1 MHRHHFPDPIHLL
14 PPPRVFINL
23 PLPHSLATG
32 VSGLVP
38 PCPDA
43 DAAGAHHMRMC
54 CAVALPPHMIPVCA
68 IIPASSFFPGEKGG
82 EQRVVRLVSLQLF
95 QVAMPVLLLL

>member
-1 MHRHHFPDPIHLL
+1 
-14 PPPRVFINL
+14 
-23 PLPHSLATG
+23 
-32 VSGLVP
+32 
-38 PCPDA
+38 
-43 DAAGAHHMRMC
+43 MRMC

-95 QVAMPVLLLL
+95 QVAMPVLLQCSCFSLALGDILIFSLLLLISLALAHSQPYFCGGMRGWGLVIFEPSF